1 MLQVSDTPTATLIER
16 VRARFGG
23 RAIGIAA
30 ALTLEALILL
40 LLLSLGASDFARER
54 PAATL
59 TTFEASAS
67 RDAPADEPEPTE
79 EPAQPSAADSPAVEA
94 VPDRV
99 DEADVALEPVPSAPA
114 AISLPR
120 QQAAPVSIAP
130 PSRPEPRAAPEPDLG
145 PVQGP
150 VLGPADR
157 AATADTQ
164 LVGTAPNGE
173 PLYAA
178 AWYRRPYPDEL
189 AGFLSTASGPGWA
202 LIACRTVEEYR
213 VEDCVALEESPRGSN
228 IARSVLAAAY
238 QFRVRPPRVG
248 GRSLVGTWVR
258 IRIDYNL
265 RPG

>member
-1 MLQVSDTPTATLIER
+1 MLQVFDTSTATLIER
-16 VRARFGG
+16 VRAGFGR
-23 RAIGIAA
+23 RAVGIAA

-40 LLLSLGASDFARER
+40 LLLSLGASNFSPRR
-54 PAATL
+54 PATTL
-59 TTFEASAS
+59 TTFEASS
-67 RDAPADEPEPTE
+67 SPDAPADEPEPTE
-79 EPAQPSAADSPAVEA
+79 EPAQPSAADSPAVDA
-94 VPDRV
+94 VPDKV
-99 DEADVALEPVPSAPA
+99 DEAVVAVEPVPSAPA
-114 AISLPR
+114 TISLPR
-120 QQAAPVSIAP
+120 EQAAPVIVAP
-130 PSRPEPRAAPEPDLG
+130 PSRPEPRPTPDRDLG
-145 PVQGP
+145 SVQGP
-150 VLGPADR
+150 VLGPSDR

-202 LIACRTVEEYR
+202 LIACRTVEEFR